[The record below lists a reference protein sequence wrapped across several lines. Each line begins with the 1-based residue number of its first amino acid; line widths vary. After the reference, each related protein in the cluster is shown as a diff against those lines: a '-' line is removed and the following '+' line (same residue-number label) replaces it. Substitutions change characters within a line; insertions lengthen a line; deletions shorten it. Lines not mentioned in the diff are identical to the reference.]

1 MSDSTHH
8 EFASSSNGVPMVMTM
23 NDLPSPKTRRWVAR
37 RKASVVAAVRS
48 GLISLD
54 EACLRYT
61 LSVEEYLSWERAIER
76 DGPGRGER
84 QSIARNSQRH
94 AERLQP
100 AGGFTGAVPDQL
112 ENLLIDGDGR
122 IGKQLGAVHHRTGR
136 PDQIVAQACAKQ

>member
-1 MSDSTHH
+1 MSDSTHY
-8 EFASSSNGVPMVMTM
+8 EYARSSNGVPVVITM

-76 DGPGRGER
+76 HGLAGLRVT
-84 QSIARNSQRH
+84 
-94 AERLQP
+94 RLQDYRVDP
-100 AGGFTGAVPDQL
+100 SPPDYQS
-112 ENLLIDGDGR
+112 D
-122 IGKQLGAVHHRTGR
+122 
-136 PDQIVAQACAKQ
+136 

>member
-1 MSDSTHH
+1 MSDSTHY
-8 EFASSSNGVPMVMTM
+8 EFARSSNGVPMVMTM

-76 DGPGRGER
+76 HGLPGLRVTHLQDYRAEPKTPDY
-84 QSIARNSQRH
+84 QS
-94 AERLQP
+94 
-100 AGGFTGAVPDQL
+100 D
-112 ENLLIDGDGR
+112 
-122 IGKQLGAVHHRTGR
+122 
-136 PDQIVAQACAKQ
+136 

>member
-1 MSDSTHH
+1 MSDSTHY
-8 EFASSSNGVPMVMTM
+8 EYAKSSNGVPMVMTM

-76 DGPGRGER
+76 HGLPGLRVT
-84 QSIARNSQRH
+84 
-94 AERLQP
+94 RLQDYRAEP
-100 AGGFTGAVPDQL
+100 KTADYQS
-112 ENLLIDGDGR
+112 D
-122 IGKQLGAVHHRTGR
+122 
-136 PDQIVAQACAKQ
+136 